1 MTTGQFVL
9 QIVGI
14 TEAELLSRPSIKY
27 PGVGGLSDI
36 KILKDNREMVAH
48 TPSYDCDGLAEAGL
62 NILVAPCPPDEDDG
76 EILDAMNGDTFT
88 HTIFLSVFREVNH
101 NRGKPKPVKYKKNVP
116 GEDDSDS
123 DDDEDNEQF
132 IAINPKIAIEVME
145 SAIEKTL
152 MTALPAVKQFKRNIE
167 IKLAGKVDST
177 FSFVGFCTD
186 GVPFIM
192 EVNNV
197 PFADYNHGSRKKAPA
212 GKFRFSEKT
221 SYFPGKSCKN
231 TAEMVKKIND
241 LTTIKKESITRC
253 LLGYVIARTDIDRF
267 ELSAYNDEYRA
278 AVRHAVEN
286 GVDIVPLVVSWTK
299 EGVALFATDELTV
312 VYPAP

>member
-1 MTTGQFVL
+1 
-9 QIVGI
+9 
-14 TEAELLSRPSIKY
+14 
-27 PGVGGLSDI
+27 
-36 KILKDNREMVAH
+36 
-48 TPSYDCDGLAEAGL
+48 
-62 NILVAPCPPDEDDG
+62 
-76 EILDAMNGDTFT
+76 
-88 HTIFLSVFREVNH
+88 
-101 NRGKPKPVKYKKNVP
+101 
-116 GEDDSDS
+116 
-123 DDDEDNEQF
+123 
-132 IAINPKIAIEVME
+132 
-145 SAIEKTL
+145 
-152 MTALPAVKQFKRNIE
+152 
-167 IKLAGKVDST
+167 
-177 FSFVGFCTD
+177 
-186 GVPFIM
+186 M